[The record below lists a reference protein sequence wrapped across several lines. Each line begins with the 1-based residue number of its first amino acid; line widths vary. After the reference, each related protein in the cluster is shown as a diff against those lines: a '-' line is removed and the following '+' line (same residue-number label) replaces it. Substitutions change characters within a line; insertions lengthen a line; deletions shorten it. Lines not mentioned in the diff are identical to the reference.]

1 MNTPA
6 LRQGRPWT
14 LTRRL
19 ILAALLLLTASIAVT
34 SHAAL
39 DAFERQVKPEIGRE
53 ATAIGGSIVAPIERA
68 VALGVPFA
76 ELGGVAEY
84 LREVLERR
92 PGVAYLVLADPSG
105 GLLFGEGPGLKA
117 FAGTGQPQAS
127 SIREAPGAAVPAAY
141 DTALPVRDANGQLVG
156 WLHVGMSREGLDVA
170 VRDARWDVLIVL
182 LVSILLA
189 VEILRFAIDR
199 SVSAPAAL
207 MEALIGRLSS
217 GTFAR
222 ASTESAKDE
231 AGRLA
236 SAANI
241 LVRRLSDRWDRLTW
255 LGGEVSAI
263 SAAAE
268 ARTTAILARLRSA
281 FTFRADKVTA
291 GDGLA
296 TGAGARMTLFLF
308 AMAEQFSTSFI
319 PLFGQQLGRQSASG
333 LGPDLLAAVP
343 IATFVAAVAL
353 ATPFGGRLVSR
364 HGARQAIL
372 LGSVPV
378 ALGFLG
384 CAFATT
390 IQEFALARMLCGA
403 GYAVV
408 TIACQAEL
416 ARAAAAGRVARSLGG
431 FTGAVMTGAV
441 CGTAIGAVLADR
453 LGFSV
458 TFLLS
463 AVLVVVVQ
471 LVAARC
477 ITAEP
482 QARPSSSAGLLAEA
496 GQAARSL
503 PFSAMVVLV
512 AIPAKLVLGGFVF
525 YAAPIALRDLGFSQ
539 PAIGRSVMLYGL
551 CMLPAIALGAWLSDR
566 ARVGGILMLLA
577 GLMTGAALV
586 LPMGFDMGVA
596 LPVAVGLVG
605 ILQGLASAPML
616 ALAPALALGPDG
628 PSVPMLLSF
637 LRLGERLGSVIGPML
652 AAYVMTV
659 GGTGSVMLL
668 LGAISAIAALG
679 YGAILLA
686 GGRSRGRE
694 GRAVP

>member
-1 MNTPA
+1 MNMRA
-6 LRQGRPWT
+6 LRQSKAGT

-19 ILAALLLLTASIAVT
+19 ILTALLLLTVSIAVT

-68 VALGVPFA
+68 LALGVPFA

-84 LREVLERR
+84 LRDVLERR

-105 GLLFGEGPGLKA
+105 VLLFGEGPAVKA
-117 FAGTGQPQAS
+117 FARTGQPQGS
-127 SIREAPGAAVPAAY
+127 SLREGAGAGVPAAY
-141 DTALPVRDANGQLVG
+141 DTALPVRDATGRLVG
-156 WLHVGMSREGLDVA
+156 WLHVGMSREQLDVA

-189 VEILRFAIDR
+189 VEILRFAIER
-199 SVSAPAAL
+199 SVSAPAVL

-217 GTFAR
+217 GVFGRT
-222 ASTESAKDE
+222 SSDVAKDE

-241 LVRRLSDRWDRLTW
+241 LVRRLSDRWDRLIW

-263 SAAAE
+263 SAAAA
-268 ARTTAILARLRSA
+268 ARSAAILAEVRNA
-281 FTFRADKVTA
+281 FTFRTDKVTA

-296 TGAGARMTLFLF
+296 TGAGARLTLFLF

-319 PLFGQQLGRQSASG
+319 PLFGQQLGRESALG

-364 HGARQAIL
+364 HGSRRAIL
-372 LGSVPV
+372 LGSLPV

-384 CAFATT
+384 CAFATS
-390 IQEFALARMLCGA
+390 IEEFALARMLCGA

-453 LGFSV
+453 LGYSM

-471 LVAARC
+471 LIAARC
-477 ITAEP
+477 ITAETP
-482 QARPSSSAGLLAEA
+482 VRTAQPAGLLTEA
-496 GQAARSL
+496 GRAARNL

-566 ARVGGILMLLA
+566 ARVGGILMALA

-586 LPMGFDMGVA
+586 LPLGFDMGIA
-596 LPVAVGLVG
+596 LPVAVALIG

-616 ALAPALALGPDG
+616 ALVPALSLGADT
-628 PSVPMLLSF
+628 PSAPMLLGF
-637 LRLGERLGSVIGPML
+637 LRLGERLGSVVGPML
-652 AAYVMTV
+652 AAYVMAV
-659 GGTGSVMLL
+659 GGTGAVMLL
-668 LGAISAIAALG
+668 LGTVSVIAALG
-679 YGAILLA
+679 YGASLLVGDRA
-686 GGRSRGRE
+686 RGRE
-694 GRAVP
+694 GRAVR